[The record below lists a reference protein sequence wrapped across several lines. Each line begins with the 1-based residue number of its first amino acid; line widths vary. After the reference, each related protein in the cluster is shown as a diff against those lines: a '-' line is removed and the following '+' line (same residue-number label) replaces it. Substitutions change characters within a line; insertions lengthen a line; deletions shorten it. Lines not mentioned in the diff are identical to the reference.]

1 MKKTFISAAVC
12 CLLICGCGGMA
23 NIAGN
28 DTASGTQPT
37 TGSSSNSTLSALGNI
52 LSSAIGLDKVTQA
65 SLIKTWKYEGP
76 GCAFTSENLL
86 AKAGGEI
93 AAGKIEEKLA
103 AQYSKMGFSPANTSI
118 QFKEDGTFTAT
129 IKGKNWNGNYTFS
142 EADGQIQLKGML
154 ISMNGYVKRETNGIS
169 LLFESKKLLSLIQTV
184 SAFSGSSQ
192 AATISD
198 IASNYD
204 GVRIGFTMK

>member
-37 TGSSSNSTLSALGNI
+37 TGSSSNSTLGALGNI
-52 LSSAIGLDKVTQA
+52 LSSAIGLDKVTLA